1 MPKITMLKSVQKRI
15 DKNRQYFWAGETFD
29 VTDDVAKEFVTNG
42 YARYGAGGNVPAVPE
57 VKTEET
63 FNPPG
68 GDLGEESTEEETE
81 EEETEETDEE
91 EETPEPGV
99 IVDDPAPKF
108 GRRGGGRGRRK

>member
-57 VKTEET
+57 VKTEEM

-68 GDLGEESTEEETE
+68 GDLEEEST

-99 IVDDPAPKF
+99 IVDDPAPKS